1 MSFIS
6 LFIVNKHIF
15 LRHQRIVM
23 GLLQFENE
31 LILKLVEEDGLVITA
46 KGLGIE
52 RVLMNLIKV
61 YNHPGNLIL
70 VIGTS
75 VREEEFFLE
84 QLKIADVQPAPKL
97 ITSECGVNDRYQ
109 IYMQGGTMF
118 VTSRI
123 LVVDMLTWRVPI
135 DLITGIIVYKAHK
148 ILESCQEAFILR
160 LYRQKNK
167 QGFIKALS
175 SNPCAFTQ
183 RFCQIGRIMRNLF
196 VQQLYLWPR
205 FHEVVNSS
213 LEKIK
218 PEVTEIHV
226 NMTVSM
232 QAIQTSLLDLMNMCV
247 IEIKKINPRLD
258 TDELTLEN
266 AISRSF
272 DKIIK
277 FQLDPIW
284 HQLGPKTRRLVA
296 DLKTLRR
303 ILETLTQ
310 HDSVT
315 FYSLLKSTKDNV
327 SNNFQ
332 ISDWLFMDSAESM
345 FIQARERVFGPESK
359 SKVVK
364 TTNGEQPQSIKPEIS
379 PKWLALVETLT
390 KIQQDVAIN
399 NKFAPVLIVVNDEKT
414 QTQIKDL
421 LCSGADVLLNRL
433 YNRLLCPDLK
443 DSTSE
448 NYKLS
453 KLPKQNRKKKK
464 KLEVKNERTLTQ
476 MAAPDPVHSEENV
489 NLSDDSSERDE
500 QIASTEP
507 SKNTSEEPVIV
518 QPTIIYPLHGEKDP
532 LGLQSILTEFSP
544 KYIVLYDADVGVV
557 RQLEIYQAFRPH
569 LSVQVY
575 LLMYQ
580 GSAEEQRYLTALRK
594 EKEALNYSR
603 RKENLSFVS
612 VVVPEDCL
620 GMTPANQTINT
631 GNAEGAIHFPCQQKV
646 IVDLREFRS
655 DLPSLIHR
663 RGIEVEPI
671 TLEVGDYILTP
682 EMCVERKSLNDLIG
696 SLNNGRLYSQTQAMS
711 RYYKQP
717 ILLIEFDQ
725 TKAFSLQGKYY
736 LSTEVSSTSVASKLI
751 LLTIHFPHLR
761 LLWCPSPYASAEMF
775 ELLKMGKEEPDG
787 AQAIAVT
794 SKETGGELSE
804 KYMAGPQDFLSHLPG
819 INTKNIWKVMTKV
832 TSLANLMTKSQDELT
847 QILGNSNLVIKLWEA
862 LHQPMKATEK
872 APVKR
877 TFSKNMTKKTK

>member
-1 MSFIS
+1 
-6 LFIVNKHIF
+6 
-15 LRHQRIVM
+15 M

-31 LILKLVEEDGLVITA
+31 LLLKLVEEDGLVITA

-52 RVLMNLIKV
+52 RVLLNLIKV

-75 VREEEFFLE
+75 FREEEYFLE
-84 QLKIADVQPAPKL
+84 QLKIEDVQPAPKL

-109 IYMQGGTMF
+109 VYMQGGTMF

-167 QGFIKALS
+167 KGFIKALS
-175 SNPCAFTQ
+175 SNPCAFTR
-183 RFCQIGRIMRNLF
+183 RFCQVERVMRNLF
-196 VQQLYLWPR
+196 ARQLYLWPR
-205 FHEVVNSS
+205 SHEVVNSS
-213 LEKIK
+213 LEKIQ
-218 PEVTEIHV
+218 PEVTEIHI
-226 NMTVSM
+226 NMTASM
-232 QAIQTSLLDLMNMCV
+232 QAIQTSLLDLMNVCV
-247 IEIKKINPRLD
+247 KEIKKINSRLD
-258 TDELTLEN
+258 TEELTLEN

-272 DKIIK
+272 DKIVK

-296 DLKTLRR
+296 DLKTLRI
-303 ILETLTQ
+303 ILESVTQ
-310 HDSVT
+310 CDSVT
-315 FYSLLKSTKDNV
+315 FYSLLKSIKDSV
-327 SNNFQ
+327 TNNFQ
-332 ISDWLFMDSAESM
+332 ISDWLFLDSAENM

-359 SKVVK
+359 SKVAK
-364 TTNGEQPQSIKPEIS
+364 TTNGEQAQSIKPEVS
-379 PKWLALVETLT
+379 PKWLALVKTLT
-390 KIQQDVAIN
+390 EIQQDITIN

-414 QTQIKDL
+414 RTQIKDL

-433 YNRLLCPDLK
+433 YNRLLRPDLK
-443 DSTSE
+443 DSTTE
-448 NYKLS
+448 NYKIS
-453 KLPKQNRKKKK
+453 KPPKEDGKKKK
-464 KLEVKNERTLTQ
+464 KPKVKNERTLTQ
-476 MAAPDPVHSEENV
+476 MAASDHDCVHPEVCVENV

-500 QIASTEP
+500 LVASIES
-507 SKNTSEEPVIV
+507 SKNTSEEPIIV

-532 LGLQSILTEFSP
+532 FGLQWILTEFYP
-544 KYIVLYDADVGVV
+544 KYIVMYDADVGVV

-594 EKEALNYSR
+594 EKEAFEYLMKKR
-603 RKENLSFVS
+603 ES
-612 VVVPEDCL
+612 VVVPENWL
-620 GMTPANQTINT
+620 GITAANQTVNA
-631 GNAEGAIHFPCQQKV
+631 GKAEGEIKVPCQQKI

-663 RGIEVEPI
+663 RGIDVEPI

-682 EMCVERKSLNDLIG
+682 DTCVERKSLNDLIG
-696 SLNNGRLYSQTQAMS
+696 SLNNGRLYSQAQAMS

-736 LSTEVSSTSVASKLI
+736 LSTEVSATSVASKLI

-761 LLWCPSPYASAEMF
+761 ILWCPSPYASAEMF
-775 ELLKMGKEEPDG
+775 ELLK
-787 AQAIAVT
+787 
-794 SKETGGELSE
+794 
-804 KYMAGPQDFLSHLPG
+804 DFLCHLPG
-819 INTKNIWKVMTKV
+819 ISTKNIRKVMMKV
-832 TSLANLMTKSQDELT
+832 TSLANLMTKTQDELT
-847 QILGNSNLVIKLWEA
+847 QILENSNSVIKLWEA
-862 LHQPMKATEK
+862 LHQSMKATDK

-877 TFSKNMTKKTK
+877 TFSKNMAKKSK